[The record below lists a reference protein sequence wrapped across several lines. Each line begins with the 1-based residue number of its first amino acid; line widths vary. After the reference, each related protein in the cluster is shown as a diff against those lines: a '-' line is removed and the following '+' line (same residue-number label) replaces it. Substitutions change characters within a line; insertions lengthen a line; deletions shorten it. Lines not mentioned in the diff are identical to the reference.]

1 MLPASLDTPTLRR
14 TTQLPYGDLPL
25 LVKQSTVVFQH
36 GRAFI
41 PLASNGC
48 GVGCKYCYIDNP
60 AERISALP
68 ASRVNELLQTVRAY
82 MDDRPLEARPVLAI
96 GCDTEVAVSP
106 ETVTNALVCL
116 DFAREHNLP
125 VQLATKFPLHA
136 SLRQALDH
144 WPYTDSPPVIF
155 TTITTIAL
163 SKRIEPNA
171 PTPAERAANFRPHSP
186 AWRSYAL
193 IKPFLAIPNE
203 DRRDLIEL
211 LRTRR
216 PDGVVV
222 GIRYRR
228 APNFNTPGD
237 AHPVASD
244 WIATLP
250 SATARRLATQLS
262 DTGLR
267 VFMNTQCVTA
277 WHNRSSDGQ
286 VVKEKFPHLCVGCGR
301 CR

>member
-1 MLPASLDTPTLRR
+1 
-14 TTQLPYGDLPL
+14 
-25 LVKQSTVVFQH
+25 
-36 GRAFI
+36 
-41 PLASNGC
+41 
-48 GVGCKYCYIDNP
+48 
-60 AERISALP
+60 
-68 ASRVNELLQTVRAY
+68 LQTVRSY
-82 MDDRPLEARPVLAI
+82 MDDRPLERRPVLAI
-96 GCDTEVAVSP
+96 GCDTEVAISS
-106 ETVTNALVCL
+106 ETVTNALMCL

-125 VQLATKFPLHA
+125 VQLATKFPLHGA
-136 SLRQALDH
+136 LRRTLDR
-144 WPYTDSPPVIF
+144 WPYPESPPVIF

-163 SKRIEPNA
+163 SKRLEPNA
-171 PTPAERAANFRPHSP
+171 PTPAERAANFRQHSP

-193 IKPFLAIPNE
+193 IKPFLAIPDR
-203 DRRDLIEL
+203 DRRDLVEL
-211 LRTRR
+211 LRTKR

-228 APNFNTPGD
+228 SSSNISGD

-250 SATARRLATQLS
+250 SGSARRLATQLTV
-262 DTGLR
+262 TGLR

-301 CR
+301 CK